1 MTQEEKPTIANAIK
15 KFTSKEKTE
24 QAIRELIE
32 YHVTEALKAASENAK
47 WSCETRDTFFGD
59 LNRGDYDFESTGGDG
74 DIYEVHSISVNKESI
89 LNSYPLTNI
98 E

>member
-1 MTQEEKPTIANAIK
+1 MEQIPTIANAVK
-15 KFTSKEKTE
+15 KFTSKERTE

-32 YHVTEALKAASENAK
+32 YHVTEALESASL
-47 WSCETRDTFFGD
+47 TFKLKNDVAHFVEGSFPIVVVD
-59 LNRGDYDFESTGGDG
+59 
-74 DIYEVHSISVNKESI
+74 KQSI

>member
-1 MTQEEKPTIANAIK
+1 MNDKPTIANAVK
-15 KFTSKEKTE
+15 KFTSKERTE

-32 YHVTEALKAASENAK
+32 YHVTEALKSAYKS
-47 WSCETRDTFFGD
+47 
-59 LNRGDYDFESTGGDG
+59 
-74 DIYEVHSISVNKESI
+74 HSHYSIVNKEDV